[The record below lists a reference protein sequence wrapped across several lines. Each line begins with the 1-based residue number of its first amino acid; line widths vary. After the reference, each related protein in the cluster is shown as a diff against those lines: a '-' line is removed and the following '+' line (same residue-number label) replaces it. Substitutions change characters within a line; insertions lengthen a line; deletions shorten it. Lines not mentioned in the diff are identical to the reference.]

1 MNNVSIIFLIVLFS
15 ITNSLAQVI
24 ETKNWCLTI
33 CDLAGDEKKNT
44 ELLYLQMKNDT
55 IKNKDISDDVIRF
68 PLRIGIIQNDTTKIE
83 LDEIVLLR
91 AIENLNKAF
100 SKANVEFYI
109 ERVDVII
116 STLHMEGLSANRYQ
130 PYNDFSKKYDI
141 EEMISL
147 YIFDH
152 KDEFCEQNETTISCG
167 RTGGFAYILSNLT
180 NNIVMSKFDLADQK
194 IVAHEFGHFFGLY
207 HTFES
212 YQFGK
217 DNFKKQDCDK
227 VGDRICDTPPDP
239 GETFEVYVNYSNC
252 EMVGFKDENGNEFKP
267 LIENYMSY
275 YKPCY
280 LREYS
285 FTKGQ
290 IEVIHMAAKSDFRKK
305 YSLMN
310 YRKD

>member
-1 MNNVSIIFLIVLFS
+1 MNNLPIIFLIILFS
-15 ITNSLAQVI
+15 ITSNQAQVI
-24 ETKNWCLTI
+24 ETKNWCLSI
-33 CDLAGDEKKNT
+33 CDLAGDEKRNT
-44 ELLYLQMKNDT
+44 ELLHLQMRNNT
-55 IKNKDISDDVIRF
+55 IKNKNVLEDIIRF
-68 PLRIGIIQNDTTKIE
+68 PLRIGIVQNDTVKIE
-83 LDEIVLLR
+83 LDEVILLR

-100 SKANVEFYI
+100 SQARVEFYI

-116 STLHMEGLSANRYQ
+116 SQLHMEQLSANRYQ
-130 PYNDFSKKYDI
+130 PYNIFSEKYDVKD
-141 EEMISL
+141 MISL

-152 KDEFCEQNETTISCG
+152 KNEFCERKDATVSCG
-167 RTGGFAYILSNLT
+167 RTGGFAYILSELT

-217 DNFKKQDCDK
+217 DNFKTEDCDK

-239 GETFEVYVNYSNC
+239 GDIFEVYVNYSNC

-285 FTKGQ
+285 FTMGQ
-290 IEVIHMAAKSDFRKK
+290 IDVIHMAAKSDFRYK
-305 YSLMN
+305 YS
-310 YRKD
+310 R